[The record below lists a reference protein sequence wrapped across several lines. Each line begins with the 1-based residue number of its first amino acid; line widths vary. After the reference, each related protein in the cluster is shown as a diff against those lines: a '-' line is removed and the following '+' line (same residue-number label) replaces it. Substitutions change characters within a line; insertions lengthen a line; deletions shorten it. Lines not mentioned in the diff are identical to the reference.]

1 MSAFRPSSPRILAT
15 ASGRAALPD
24 PKWGRNASGRFHRL
38 VKLDADAPGLAG
50 RGGVFVAWH
59 AGVRPRWVYVGGARD
74 LAGALRELFSNAD
87 VMAFEARGGVFVT
100 WSFISDEFQD
110 GVVLFLTDTLE
121 PLVANP
127 SVQRKKIDPVPVQA
141 PGLSASP

>member
-1 MSAFRPSSPRILAT
+1 M
-15 ASGRAALPD
+15 
-24 PKWGRNASGRFHRL
+24 
-38 VKLDADAPGLAG
+38 
-50 RGGVFVAWH
+50 
-59 AGVRPRWVYVGGARD
+59 
-74 LAGALRELFSNAD
+74 
-87 VMAFEARGGVFVT
+87 T